1 MGKRKKLK
9 YKKVVDPNRVAGVNV
24 APKKRE
30 LNDSNKISGSLKR
43 LMAEQERAKLP
54 QKRKRK
60 PKATLAEEPPTASS
74 NSTTNENKSEK
85 APKQKATAEKNKT
98 NAANT
103 KKDAN
108 PKIKV
113 RTRDLCFPGYSLR
126 ISFTV

>member
-85 APKQKATAEKNKT
+85 SPKQKASAEKNKT

-108 PKIKV
+108 PEVKV
-113 RTRDLCFPGYSLR
+113 PTCYLCFPGNSLR
-126 ISFTV
+126 ISITV